1 MGDPV
6 LASAAAQRES
16 KCPLL
21 TGRVRTPPPW
31 PPCACGGAASSPLLP
46 SSSSSCARP
55 GDRPLRAGFGFA
67 SHLRAR
73 CGTAW
78 RARYRAICLVLCR
91 LSAFPCTCVSCVPSH
106 RVRSVARW
114 AEASAVR
121 GATSTPLYLG
131 RASQTRAGGVS
142 SGRSGRRGLANPTK
156 KNYVPTRR
164 ERRAVGTKRTC
175 KMAH

>member
-1 MGDPV
+1 VP
-6 LASAAAQRES
+6 LADGPRSNAAAVAAVCVRWRR
-16 KCPLL
+16 LL
-21 TGRVRTPPPW
+21 AAAALQLFVVRSARRP
-31 PPCACGGAASSPLLP
+31 AAASGLWLREPP
-46 SSSSSCARP
+46 ARTVRHRMASTLSR
-55 GDRPLRAGFGFA
+55 DLRCFVPA
-67 SHLRAR
+67 LR
-73 CGTAW
+73 
-78 RARYRAICLVLCR
+78 
-91 LSAFPCTCVSCVPSH
+91 VSVHVCFQWATH

-121 GATSTPLYLG
+121 GATSTPLYLR